1 MNENSRKHLKKPEPA
16 PKAPSRTARSRHDGA
31 AAAPKKKAAAKPAE
45 TDAQSAKPPR
55 PRKPKKSHKGL
66 IITLVVVSVL
76 LAAIAV
82 VLILWADSVTASDTN
97 LPGIYVGSTNVG
109 GLTEKETLELL
120 KGQQWDKS
128 VSGTIT
134 VQLPAEQSFRI
145 DYIRSGA
152 VLTAESAAAAAYR
165 YGHGSNKFDNLKTYI
180 SSLMTPV
187 DITEGDKSLNRD
199 YIMALVTRA
208 LERFDKHIGDGSYTV
223 DEAASEMVYIKGAGQ
238 IKLDAEDV
246 YAKAVEGLKALE
258 SSVSYALPAQ
268 DVTAPD
274 FNALHTELMREPHDA
289 YYDKETG
296 EIVPDVKGFAFD
308 VSEAE
313 SLWNAAGLLEEVRIP
328 VKIDMPEMT
337 AEQLVASLFRDKL
350 GSQTTLYTY
359 SSDARINNIK
369 LCAAKLNG
377 LVLNPGEE
385 FSFNGTIGQR
395 TTEAGFKAAAAYNDG
410 QVVQEVGGGICQVSS
425 TIYCAA
431 MLAQMTTV
439 ERTCHMFVVTYLP
452 YGLDATVS
460 WPGPD
465 YKFRNDRDY
474 PVKIVAYCNDA
485 DKSITIE
492 IWGTDVDGSY
502 VELTSG
508 YGYRYDSTYPDVV
521 IGYSAVSYRNIYD
534 KDGNLIDRV
543 FEASSSYDLHEDE
556 IKWPEPSESP
566 TPSDTGTIEP
576 STEPSAPTEP
586 SPDPTIII
594 VEGEGHG

>member
-31 AAAPKKKAAAKPAE
+31 AAAPKKKATAKPAE
-45 TDAQSAKPPR
+45 TDAQAAKPPR

-274 FNALHTELMREPHDA
+274 FSALHTELMREPHDA

-594 VEGEGHG
+594 VEGEGNG

>member
-45 TDAQSAKPPR
+45 TDAQAAKPPR

-594 VEGEGHG
+594 VEGEGNG

>member
-82 VLILWADSVTASDTN
+82 GLILWADSVTASDTN
-97 LPGIYVGSTNVG
+97 LPGVYVGSTNVG

-128 VSGTIT
+128 VSGTMT

-258 SSVSYALPAQ
+258 NSVSYALPAQ

-594 VEGEGHG
+594 VEGDGNG

>member
-31 AAAPKKKAAAKPAE
+31 AAAPKKKAAAKPTE
-45 TDAQSAKPPR
+45 TDAKAAKPPR

-76 LAAIAV
+76 LAAISV
-82 VLILWADSVTASDTN
+82 GLILWADSVTASDTN
-97 LPGIYVGSTNVG
+97 LPGVYVGSTNVG

-128 VSGTIT
+128 VSGTMT

-199 YIMALVTRA
+199 YIMTLVTRA

-223 DEAASEMVYIKGAGQ
+223 DEVASEMVYIKGAGQ

-246 YAKAVEGLKALE
+246 YTKAVEGLKALE

-268 DVTAPD
+268 NVTAPD

-566 TPSDTGTIEP
+566 TPSDSGTIEP

-594 VEGEGHG
+594 VEGEGNG